1 MYNLVVPLLVP
12 RLRSTLYLTPVN
24 VSWVQQPA
32 QIPLNLPHCKAMI
45 HQLLQL
51 LRGPILL
58 LESVGSVKQVFLFE
72 HLPFASPGLMTSLP
86 HPHPPNLVNSHSS
99 HFILYILLTIDSFQ
113 QRHLRGNPTFMTI
126 LWIHILSHLRRPR
139 FHKPTVTASQIGHG
153 IMWAVLHQHY
163 PVHQVRSGARPVLVH
178 SSDVSLGARSCR
190 VYYTMMMRKAT

>member
-1 MYNLVVPLLVP
+1 MYNLLVPLPVP
-12 RLRSTLYLTPVN
+12 RLRSMLHPMHVN

-58 LESVGSVKQVFLFE
+58 LESAVKQVFLFG
-72 HLPFASPGLMTSLP
+72 HLPFANPGLMTSLP

-99 HFILYILLTIDSFQ
+99 HFILYILLTIDSFP
-113 QRHLRGNPTFMTI
+113 QRHLRENPTFMTI
-126 LWIHILSHLRRPR
+126 LWIHIINHLRRPR
-139 FHKPTVTASQIGHG
+139 SHKPTVTASQIGHG
-153 IMWAVLHQHY
+153 IMWEVLHQHY
-163 PVHQVRSGARPVLVH
+163 PVHQVRSGAHPVLAH

-190 VYYTMMMRKAT
+190 AYYTMMMRKAT